1 MNNRTYTSNEEPSQ
15 RKNKPLKIWLPA
27 LLLLILA
34 IFLIF
39 SENNSVSTKNP
50 KIPAAEP
57 GTQEAFELLL

>member
-1 MNNRTYTSNEEPSQ
+1 MNNRTYTSKEEPPQ
-15 RKNKPLKIWLPA
+15 RKNQPLKIWLPA

-50 KIPAAEP
+50 KIPTAEP
-57 GTQEAFELLL
+57 GTQEAFEV